1 MGEKEPFED
10 QSISHAKYEECIK
23 KQAKNQESN
32 FLTKL
37 HCGWYTSS
45 IIPVRPRV
53 LLAPAS
59 CGAGIFII

>member
-10 QSISHAKYEECIK
+10 MSISHTKCEDCVK
-23 KQAKNQESN
+23 KRAKNQEFN

-37 HCGWYTSS
+37 YSGWYPST

-59 CGAGIFII
+59 CGAGFFII

>member
-10 QSISHAKYEECIK
+10 QSISHAKCEECLK
-23 KQAKNQESN
+23 KQAKNQEFS
-32 FLTKL
+32 FLTKF
-37 HCGWYTSS
+37 HRGWYTSS

-59 CGAGIFII
+59 CGAGFFI